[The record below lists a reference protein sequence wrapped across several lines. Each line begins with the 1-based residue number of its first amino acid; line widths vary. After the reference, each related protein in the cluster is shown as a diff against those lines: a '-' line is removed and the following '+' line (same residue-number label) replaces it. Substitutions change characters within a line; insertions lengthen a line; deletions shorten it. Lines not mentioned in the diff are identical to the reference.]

1 MVVQNLHIDHD
12 CEESLGTTPI
22 PKEALNKTWTPYG
35 LEAVTQTTFITIEVI
50 FILIIL
56 IGNSIIFITIW
67 RKASLRKPGF
77 MYIASVAFSHFLVG
91 GVVIPMYIVGH
102 VPHQHLNSAQCK
114 LVEYVSSLA
123 SAASPYSAVALA
135 IHRFRE
141 RMSMTSL
148 EVTIKQVV
156 VDNIIVWGLSLIY
169 ASKGAIMYDMVIE
182 IVQEGDHLHC
192 ISICEVPHKFQTL
205 SNYFLLFDTIL
216 LYLVPF
222 LVTFILY
229 LIVLIKI
236 WMATSE
242 GDAQG
247 VRRKDNLT
255 KTIICFLITFFIC
268 YFGIYVWNMYIYWG
282 PGDLNTDS
290 LLWREIL
297 KLISFMTGWTNV
309 VFVLCF
315 NATVRKSVIRRK
327 KRVKIRSPPES
338 PPAKESIEMNG
349 GAKTDQSPGN
359 DTSPAFII
367 NHVNSSKPYTT
378 ISDPVL
384 PAQTGFPADT
394 GLPAVRGVTAG
405 PKLTSAGDTVDN
417 RRSSITSE
425 YDNL

>member
-35 LEAVTQTTFITIEVI
+35 LEAITETAFITIEVI
-50 FILIIL
+50 FILIII
-56 IGNSIIFITIW
+56 IGNSIIFVTIW

-77 MYIASVAFSHFLVG
+77 IYIASVAVSHFLVG

-102 VPHQHLNSAQCK
+102 VPHQHLSSAQCK

-141 RMSMTSL
+141 RMSMTLRGVSN
-148 EVTIKQVV
+148 KQVV
-156 VDNIIVWGLSLIY
+156 VDNIIVWGLSLVY
-169 ASKGAIMYDMVIE
+169 ASKGAILYDMVIE

-192 ISICEVPHKFQTL
+192 ISICEVPHKHQTL

-222 LVTFILY
+222 LVTLILY
-229 LIVLIKI
+229 MIVLIKI
-236 WMATSE
+236 WFATNES
-242 GDAQG
+242 DAQG

-268 YFGIYVWNMYIYWG
+268 YFGIYMWNMYIYWG
-282 PGDLNTDS
+282 PGDLSTDS

-327 KRVKIRSPPES
+327 KRVKIKSPPVS
-338 PPAKESIEMNG
+338 PGKDSHEMNG
-349 GAKTDQSPGN
+349 GTKTDPPCGN
-359 DTSPAFII
+359 DASHAFSI
-367 NHVNSSKPYTT
+367 NHVNSSKHHLN
-378 ISDPVL
+378 ISDL
-384 PAQTGFPADT
+384 GLTTESGFPAGQT
-394 GLPAVRGVTAG
+394 LNSGPGFHAEIGFPAGNPDSVVN
-405 PKLTSAGDTVDN
+405 P
-417 RRSSITSE
+417 RS
-425 YDNL
+425 DMFR